1 MAGAGYFISKAT
13 RPKANKEQDSRP
25 VDGVV
30 VDNGGIGSVY
40 WEPAWVSTK
49 CSTRWGQGSNWDNAT
64 FFDFTKGN
72 EALPAF
78 DFLTHPYRRP

>member
-1 MAGAGYFISKAT
+1 MCI
-13 RPKANKEQDSRP
+13 RDSTQT
-25 VDGVV
+25 VV
-30 VDNGGIGSVY
+30 ENGGIGTVY

-78 DFLTHPYRRP
+78 DFLKHPYRRP